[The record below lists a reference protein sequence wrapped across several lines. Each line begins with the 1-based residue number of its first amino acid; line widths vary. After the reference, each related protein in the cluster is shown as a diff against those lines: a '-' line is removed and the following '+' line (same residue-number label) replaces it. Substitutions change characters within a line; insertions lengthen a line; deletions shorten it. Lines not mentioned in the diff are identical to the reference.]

1 MGSEDLLLNLRFLK
15 GNRTEKN
22 LSIFLAFSAC
32 ISEAKKISLPQVKF
46 PWSYGQSK
54 TILLLY
60 FLLWAGLR
68 DDVDQGKDA
77 RG

>member
-1 MGSEDLLLNLRFLK
+1 MRQKKYHCLRSSFL
-15 GNRTEKN
+15 G
-22 LSIFLAFSAC
+22 A
-32 ISEAKKISLPQVKF
+32 
-46 PWSYGQSK
+46 SYGQSK

-68 DDVDQGKDA
+68 DDVDHGTDA